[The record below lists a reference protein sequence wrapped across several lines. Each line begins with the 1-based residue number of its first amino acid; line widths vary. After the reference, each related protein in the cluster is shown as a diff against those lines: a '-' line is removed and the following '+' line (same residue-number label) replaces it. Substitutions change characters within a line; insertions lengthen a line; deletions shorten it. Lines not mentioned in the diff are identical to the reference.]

1 MPLGQQNPLK
11 RFAESPP
18 KLLGGIAATVDLRGD
33 RRGVVT
39 FTRSGTSQSLRAA
52 GLSVPFPSGLKRL
65 LAEEPDIELVVVE
78 RAPMGLQR
86 SAQER
91 DIGLLDLAGRGLVIT
106 DSFVYVAEPNG
117 RPRGTTRNSSSPFSP
132 KASRVVR
139 ALLSDPPR
147 LWRLSEVAALA
158 DMNPGNVHR
167 ALAALVDLGFVERD
181 QDAYAV
187 ADPGSLLEAWA
198 EQTQPERERVRIP
211 VEVDRDLR
219 DFVRHLVGRLGGALA
234 VSGDLA
240 AEELAPYLPAE
251 GALIHMADPSAFHE
265 LLLEHSQEPRPPL
278 LARGPGRPR
287 EVLVDLTD
295 AGVVAFARDVDGLP
309 LASPQQVYVDLAR
322 DRGRGAEAAEHLRRT
337 VLKF

>member
-1 MPLGQQNPLK
+1 MSLRQQNPLK
-11 RFAESPP
+11 RFADSPP
-18 KLLGGIAATVDLRGD
+18 KLLGGIAASVDLLGD

-39 FTRSGTSQSLRAA
+39 FKRSGTSQSLRAA
-52 GLSVPFPSGLKRL
+52 GLSVPFPSGLERL

-78 RAPMGLQR
+78 RAPAGLQR

-91 DIGLLDLAGRGLVIT
+91 DIGLLDLAGRGLVVT
-106 DSFVYVAEPNG
+106 DSFVYAVEPIG

-147 LWRLSEVAALA
+147 LWRLSDVAALA

-211 VEVDRDLR
+211 VDRDLR
-219 DFVRHLVGRLGGALA
+219 DFVRLLVARLGGALA
-234 VSGDLA
+234 VSGELA

-251 GALIHMADPSAFHE
+251 GALIHMADPSAFDE
-265 LLLEHSQEPRPPL
+265 LLLEHSKEPRPPL
-278 LARGPGRPR
+278 LAPGPGRPG

-295 AGVVAFARDVDGLP
+295 AGVVTFASDVNGLP

-322 DRGRGAEAAEHLRRT
+322 DRGRSAEAAEHLRRT